1 MEICRLIVLGS
12 SSQGNG
18 YLLDA
23 NGEQLII
30 ECGAPAKE
38 MFNLLDWRIDRVAAC
53 ICSHRTSQRPLSIHQ
68 TIPTTRINGL
78 FQLRC
83 RKRL

>member
-1 MEICRLIVLGS
+1 METCRLTVLGS

-30 ECGAPAKE
+30 ECGVPAKDI
-38 MFNLLDWRIDRVAAC
+38 FKLLEWRIGNVAAC
-53 ICSHRTSQRPLSIHQ
+53 ICSHQ
-68 TIPTTRINGL
+68 
-78 FQLRC
+78 
-83 RKRL
+83 

>member
-1 MEICRLIVLGS
+1 MGATLTVSSS

-18 YLLDA
+18 YLLDC

-68 TIPTTRINGL
+68 AISTTRFDGI
-78 FQLRC
+78 FQRRC

>member
-1 MEICRLIVLGS
+1 MNATLTVLGS
-12 SSQGNG
+12 DSRGNG

-30 ECGAPAKE
+30 ECGVPAKV

-53 ICSHRTSQRPLSIHQ
+53 ICSHRASPRPFSVYQ
-68 TIPTTRINGL
+68 TIPKTRFTSI
-78 FQLRC
+78 FQRRC
-83 RKRL
+83 GK

>member
-1 MEICRLIVLGS
+1 MEKCRLTVLGS

-30 ECGAPAKE
+30 ECGVPAKDI
-38 MFNLLDWRIDRVAAC
+38 FKLLECRIGNVAAC
-53 ICSHRTSQRPLSIHQ
+53 ICSHQ
-68 TIPTTRINGL
+68 
-78 FQLRC
+78 
-83 RKRL
+83 